1 MMLEDMPIMSWEGQ
15 QAPDFRLQDQDG
27 NEHSLADY
35 RGQTILLYFYPRDRT
50 PGCTV
55 EAQQFRNR
63 LDELKAHDVQVL
75 GVSRDTVKSHRKFA
89 DKEALNFPILAD
101 PEHDVLK
108 AYNLLKEKTMFG
120 KPALGVNRE
129 SFLIDE
135 HGIIKKHYSKV
146 KPEHHVDDILGD
158 LPNI

>member
-1 MMLEDMPIMSWEGQ
+1 MSWEGQ

-27 NEHSLADY
+27 NEHSLEDY
-35 RGQTILLYFYPRDRT
+35 RGQMVLLYFYPRDNT

-55 EAQQFRNR
+55 EAQQFRDR
-63 LDELKAHDVQVL
+63 LEELKAHGVQVL

-89 DKEALNFPILAD
+89 DKESLNFPILAD

-108 AYNLLKEKTMFG
+108 AYNLLKEKKMFG

-135 HGIIKKHYSKV
+135 HGVIRRHYAKV
-146 KPEHHVDDILGD
+146 KPAEHVDEILQD
-158 LPNI
+158 LEGTTES

>member
-1 MMLEDMPIMSWEGQ
+1 MTWEGQ
-15 QAPDFRLQDQDG
+15 QAPDFQLQDQGG

-35 RGQTILLYFYPRDRT
+35 RGRQILLYFYPRDNT

-55 EAQQFRNR
+55 EAQQFRDR
-63 LDELKAHDVQVL
+63 LDELKAHGVQVL

-89 DKEALNFPILAD
+89 DKESLNFPILAD

-108 AYNLLKEKTMFG
+108 AYNLLKEKKMFG

-135 HGIIKKHYSKV
+135 QGVIRKHYPKV
-146 KPEHHVDDILGD
+146 KPEEHVDEILQD
-158 LPNI
+158 LANSVSP

>member
-1 MMLEDMPIMSWEGQ
+1 MSWEGQ

-35 RGQTILLYFYPRDRT
+35 RGRKVLLYFYPRDNT

-55 EAQQFRNR
+55 EAQQFRDR
-63 LDELKAHDVQVL
+63 LDELKAHGVQVL

-89 DKEALNFPILAD
+89 DKESLNFPILAD
-101 PEHDVLK
+101 PEHEVLK
-108 AYNLLKEKTMFG
+108 AYNLLKEKKMFG

-135 HGIIKKHYSKV
+135 QGVIRRHYAKV
-146 KPEHHVDDILGD
+146 KPEEHVDEILQD
-158 LPNI
+158 LQGATTS

>member
-1 MMLEDMPIMSWEGQ
+1 MSWEGQ

-27 NEHSLADY
+27 NEHALADY
-35 RGQTILLYFYPRDRT
+35 RGQTVLLYFYPRDNT

-55 EAQQFRNR
+55 EAQQFRDR
-63 LDELKAHDVQVL
+63 LDELQAHGVQVL

-89 DKEALNFPILAD
+89 DKESLNFPILAD
-101 PEHDVLK
+101 PEHEVLK

-135 HGIIKKHYSKV
+135 QGVIRRHYAKV
-146 KPEHHVDDILGD
+146 KPEEHVDEILQD
-158 LPNI
+158 LEATTST

>member
-1 MMLEDMPIMSWEGQ
+1 MSWEGQ

-35 RGQTILLYFYPRDRT
+35 RGQTVLLYFYPRDNT

-55 EAQQFRNR
+55 EAQQFRDR
-63 LDELKAHDVQVL
+63 LDELRAHGVQVL

-89 DKEALNFPILAD
+89 DKESLNFPILAD
-101 PEHDVLK
+101 PEHGVLK
-108 AYNLLKEKTMFG
+108 AYNLLKEKKMFG

-129 SFLIDE
+129 SFLID
-135 HGIIKKHYSKV
+135 GQGVIRKHYAKV
-146 KPEHHVDDILGD
+146 KPEAHVDEILQD
-158 LPNI
+158 LEGTAPF

>member
-1 MMLEDMPIMSWEGQ
+1 MSWEGQ
-15 QAPDFRLQDQDG
+15 QAPDFRLEDQDG

-35 RGQTILLYFYPRDRT
+35 RGHKVLLYFYPRDNT
-50 PGCTV
+50 PGCTT
-55 EAQQFRNR
+55 EAQQFRDR
-63 LDELKAHDVQVL
+63 LEELRAHDVQVL

-101 PEHDVLK
+101 PEHEVLK
-108 AYNLLKEKTMFG
+108 AYNLLKGKTMFG

-135 HGIIKKHYSKV
+135 EGVIRKHYAKV
-146 KPEHHVDDILGD
+146 KPQEHVDEILAD
-158 LPNI
+158 LQSE

>member
-1 MMLEDMPIMSWEGQ
+1 MSWEGQ
-15 QAPDFRLQDQDG
+15 QAPDFRLPDQDG

-35 RGQTILLYFYPRDRT
+35 RGQTVLLYFYPRDNT

-55 EAQQFRNR
+55 EAQQFRDR
-63 LDELKAHDVQVL
+63 LEELQAHGVQVL

-89 DKEALNFPILAD
+89 DKESLNFPILAD
-101 PEHDVLK
+101 PEHEVLK

-135 HGIIKKHYSKV
+135 QGVIRRHYAKV
-146 KPEHHVDDILGD
+146 KPEAHVDEILQD
-158 LPNI
+158 LEATTSS

>member
-1 MMLEDMPIMSWEGQ
+1 MNWEGQ
-15 QAPDFRLQDQDG
+15 EAPDFRLQDQDG

-35 RGQTILLYFYPRDRT
+35 QGQKILLYFYPRDNT

-55 EAQQFRNR
+55 EAQQFRDR
-63 LDELKAHDVQVL
+63 LEELRAHGVQVL

-89 DKEALNFPILAD
+89 DKESLNFPILAD
-101 PEHDVLK
+101 PEHDILK

-135 HGIIKKHYSKV
+135 QGVIRRHYAKV
-146 KPEHHVDDILGD
+146 KPEEHVDEILQD
-158 LPNI
+158 LEATTSP

>member
-1 MMLEDMPIMSWEGQ
+1 MSWEGQ

-27 NEHSLADY
+27 NEHSLVDY
-35 RGQTILLYFYPRDRT
+35 RGQTILLYFYPRDNT

-55 EAQQFRNR
+55 EAQQFRDR
-63 LDELKAHDVQVL
+63 LDELKAYGVQVL

-89 DKEALNFPILAD
+89 DKESLNFPILAD
-101 PEHDVLK
+101 PEHGVLK

-129 SFLIDE
+129 SFLIDQQ
-135 HGIIKKHYSKV
+135 GVIRRHYGKV
-146 KPEHHVDDILGD
+146 KPETHVDEILQD
-158 LPNI
+158 LEATASS

>member
-1 MMLEDMPIMSWEGQ
+1 MSWEGQ

-35 RGQTILLYFYPRDRT
+35 RGRTVLLYFYPRDNT

-55 EAQQFRNR
+55 EAQQFRDR
-63 LDELKAHDVQVL
+63 LDELKAHGVQVL

-89 DKEALNFPILAD
+89 DKESLNFPILAD
-101 PEHDVLK
+101 PEHNVLK
-108 AYNLLKEKTMFG
+108 AYNLLKEKKMFG

-135 HGIIKKHYSKV
+135 QGVIRKHYAKV
-146 KPEHHVDDILGD
+146 KPEAHVDEILQD
-158 LPNI
+158 LEGATTP